1 MMTIFK
7 HKQHIFN
14 VFLLVF
20 CLANAGATI
29 ASELVVEVTDM
40 QGHLLKDAVV
50 FLEGNE
56 SSKAKSNIE
65 AEIEQKGKQFNPL
78 VTVVQTGTSVNF
90 PNHDKVRHH
99 VYSFSPAKKFE
110 LKLYSG
116 VPASP
121 ILFDK
126 PGTVVLGCNIHDNM
140 LAFMYIVDTAYYAK
154 TDSNGI
160 AKLSNIPE
168 GKYQLKIWHYALK
181 KENVP
186 SEQALDIK
194 PDNNKL
200 SSQLDID
207 QNAIVPGR

>member
-1 MMTIFK
+1 MMTIFQ
-7 HKQHIFN
+7 HKQQIFN
-14 VFLLVF
+14 VFLLIF
-20 CLANAGATI
+20 CLANAGVTA
-29 ASELVVEVTDM
+29 ASELLVEVTDM

-50 FLEGNE
+50 YLEGNA
-56 SSKAKSNIE
+56 SAKAKSNVE

-116 VPASP
+116 VPANP

-126 PGTVVLGCNIHDNM
+126 PGTVVLGCNIHDSM
-140 LAFMYIVDTAYYAK
+140 LAFMYIVETPYYAK
-154 TDSNGI
+154 TDSNGV
-160 AKLSNIPE
+160 AKLSDIPE

-186 SEQALDIK
+186 SDQAFEIK
-194 PDNNKL
+194 PDDNKFT
-200 SSQLDID
+200 SKLDID

>member
-7 HKQHIFN
+7 HKHHIFN
-14 VFLLVF
+14 FFLLIF
-20 CLANAGATI
+20 CLANARFSA
-29 ASELVVEVTDM
+29 ASELIVEVSDT
-40 QGHLLKDAVV
+40 QGNLLKDAVV
-50 FLEGNE
+50 FLEGNA
-56 SSKAKSNIE
+56 SSTTKSDIK

-121 ILFDK
+121 VLFDK

-140 LAFMYIVDTAYYAK
+140 LAFMYVVDTAYFAK
-154 TDSNGI
+154 TDNNGI

-186 SEQALDIK
+186 YEQAYEIK
-194 PDNNKL
+194 PNDNTL

-207 QNAIVPGR
+207 KNAIVLGR

>member
-1 MMTIFK
+1 MMTIFN
-7 HKQHIFN
+7 HKQHFLNAIF
-14 VFLLVF
+14 LVF
-20 CLANAGATI
+20 CLANAKVSI
-29 ASELVVEVTDM
+29 ASDLEVEVTDM
-40 QGHLLKDAVV
+40 QGNLLKDAVV
-50 FLEGNE
+50 YLEGNGA
-56 SSKAKSNIE
+56 SSAKSDIK

-116 VPASP
+116 VPANP

-154 TDSNGI
+154 TDSNGK

-186 SEQALDIK
+186 SEQTFEVMPSD
-194 PDNNKL
+194 NKL
-200 SSQLDID
+200 SSKLDID
-207 QNAIVPGR
+207 QTAIVSGR

>member
-1 MMTIFK
+1 MMTILK
-7 HKQHIFN
+7 HKQHFFN
-14 VFLLVF
+14 TIILVF
-20 CLANAGATI
+20 CLANAEVTA
-29 ASELVVEVTDM
+29 ASELLVEVSDM
-40 QGHLLKDAVV
+40 QGNLLKDAVV
-50 FLEGNE
+50 YLEGNGANN
-56 SSKAKSNIE
+56 AKSDLK

-116 VPASP
+116 VPANP

-126 PGTVVLGCNIHDNM
+126 PGTVVLGCNIHDTM
-140 LAFMYIVDTAYYAK
+140 LAFMYIVETAYYAK
-154 TDSNGI
+154 TDNNGI

-186 SEQALDIK
+186 YEQIYEIK
-194 PDNNKL
+194 PNDNQL
-200 SSQLDID
+200 SSKLEID
-207 QNAIVPGR
+207 QNAILPGR

>member
-1 MMTIFK
+1 MMMIFK
-7 HKQHIFN
+7 HRQQIFN
-14 VFLLVF
+14 TLILVF
-20 CLANAGATI
+20 CLVNAQMSA
-29 ASELVVEVTDM
+29 ASELMVEVTDM
-40 QGHLLKDAVV
+40 QGNLLKDAVV
-50 FLEGNE
+50 FLEGNA
-56 SSKAKSNIE
+56 SNSTKSDIKT
-65 AEIEQKGKQFNPL
+65 EIEQKDKQFNPL

-121 ILFDK
+121 VLFDK
-126 PGTVVLGCNIHDNM
+126 PGTVVLGCNIHDSM
-140 LAFMYIVDTAYYAK
+140 LAFMYVVDTAYFAK

-160 AKLSNIPE
+160 AKLSNVPE

-186 SEQALDIK
+186 YEQTYEIK
-194 PDNNKL
+194 PNDNTL

-207 QNAIVPGR
+207 KNAIVSGR